1 MTGSESGS
9 GTRPRAK
16 SALPRWA
23 LAALAAAVLWLAGL
37 IWFAQDIPREVAD
50 TTTRTDA
57 VVVLTGGAGRL
68 QTGIELLSEKKAH
81 KLFVSGVYRGVDVA
95 QILRLVRR
103 QGSDLDCCMVL
114 GHSADDTEG
123 NARETARWMAH
134 EHYTSLRLVTSSYH
148 MRRALLEF
156 HRAMPHVRIIPH
168 PVFSRDFKAKRWWS
182 WPGTLQLVVTEYC
195 KYLVA
200 LMRPW

>member
-1 MTGSESGS
+1 MSEADA
-9 GTRPRAK
+9 TPRAAAR
-16 SALPRWA
+16 ALPRWA
-23 LAALAAAVLWLAGL
+23 LAALAATVLWAAGL
-37 IWFAQDIPREVAD
+37 IWFAEDIPREVAD

-68 QTGIELLSEKKAH
+68 STGIRLLDEQKAR

-95 QILRLVRR
+95 QILRVVRHR
-103 QGSDLDCCMVL
+103 GSNLDCCMVL
-114 GHSADDTEG
+114 GHTADDTQG
-123 NARETARWMAH
+123 NAEETARWMAE

-148 MRRALLEF
+148 MRRSLLEF
-156 HRAMPHVRIIPH
+156 RRAMPKLRIIPH
-168 PVFSRDFKAKRWWS
+168 PVFNREFKAQGWWN
-182 WPGTLQLVVTEYC
+182 WPGTFQLVVTEYC